1 MSSGMNDAEESVVV
15 VRTIHAPP
23 SKVFAAWIDAA
34 QLQRWLAPIAQADG
48 RVGGHFRLEVQ
59 TADGSHVVDGEYREL
74 VPAWRIVM
82 TWVYEGPMLP
92 TGREPTNVTVELR
105 PSGPNTEVSVQ
116 HEGLK
121 NPTYRD
127 AIRQGAWTEALTQLE
142 ALLSGRAS

>member
-1 MSSGMNDAEESVVV
+1 MKDLEESVAV
-15 VRTIHAPP
+15 VRTVKAPP
-23 SKVFAAWIDAA
+23 QQVFAAWTDAA

-59 TADGSHVVDGEYREL
+59 TADGAHVVAGEYREL
-74 VPAWRIVM
+74 IPARRLVM
-82 TWVYEGPMLP
+82 TWVYEGPMVPAGKAP
-92 TGREPTNVTVELR
+92 TKVTVDFR
-105 PSGPNTEVSVQ
+105 PRGPNTEVHVH

-121 NPTYRD
+121 NPAYRD